1 MIRYIV
7 VATAILFSAISVFAG
22 SPALSISG
30 TARVVDGDTITI
42 RQQRIRLAAIDACE
56 LAQTGSRDGKPWPCG
71 IVARSALAKMIDG
84 KHVRCEV
91 IDQDQYGRAVA
102 ECFSQSQNIG
112 VALVRIGMAETLF
125 QYLPFGHGLNLE
137 DYIEAQRQ
145 AKGLANGMWSAQVT
159 KPQEFRRGGQTI
171 QP

>member
-1 MIRYIV
+1 MIRFV
-7 VATAILFSAISVFAG
+7 LVATATLLSAFSVFAN
-22 SPALSISG
+22 SATLSISG

-42 RQQRIRLAAIDACE
+42 RQQRLRLAAIDACE
-56 LAQTGSRDGKPWPCG
+56 LKQTGSRNGELWPCG

-84 KHVRCEV
+84 KHVHCEV

-102 ECFSQSQNIG
+102 ECFNQSQNIG

-125 QYLPFGHGLNLE
+125 QYLPSGHGLNLQ

-159 KPQEFRRGGQTI
+159 RPQEFRRGGRTI